1 MMVAFSRFIHK
12 LMPNFSR
19 AVQALFPFLNWPRL
33 TLPLAKSEA
42 QAGLTVAWII
52 VPQGIAYALLAGMPP
67 ITGIYMAIVPALVAV
82 MWGAS
87 RTLATGPAAITSVL
101 VGASVLG
108 MGTSAA
114 PQSEQWVQMVVVL
127 ALLSGVMQWLLGAFR
142 LGWFISLV
150 SSPVMTGFTQ
160 AAAILIIASQLP
172 SLLGIAQLSQMSS
185 FNPWAAAFG
194 VSALGLLLFARRL
207 PVRIPWVLIIIAAT
221 ALASF
226 MFNYS
231 SHGAVVGAL
240 TVSFPAIGL
249 PVNTS
254 WQQIESLLLPAF
266 VIAVVS
272 FLEVASSSKAE
283 HQRFGTRS
291 NDNQDLI
298 GQGLAKI
305 SSGLLG
311 AAPSS
316 ASFSRSALNLYA
328 GACSPWSTLF
338 MVMFALLLLVLGKNA
353 LAIVPKAVLAAVVIA
368 AVSSLIKPSAMV
380 SLWRSTRTETVIAGL
395 TFVTTIATAPA
406 LYWGVLLGVVV
417 SLGHFL
423 YQRLHPRMIEV
434 GLHADG
440 SLRDRI
446 LWLLPPLGQR
456 VYAMRMDAALDFA
469 SAANFER
476 QVFDALAARPDV
488 QHICIFAQPINWIDA
503 TGTQVLV
510 NMHTQLQTKGVT
522 LHLSGLKLPLE
533 QAFERSG
540 VLQAGTYLKRYRSEA
555 ETIAALRVL

>member
-1 MMVAFSRFIHK
+1 MQRLPAPLRGV
-12 LMPNFSR
+12 LQ
-19 AVQALFPFLNWPRL
+19 VLFPFLNWPRL
-33 TLPLAKSEA
+33 TPALAKSEA
-42 QAGLTVAWII
+42 QAGLTIAWVII
-52 VPQGIAYALLAGMPP
+52 PQGIAYALLAGMPP

-87 RTLATGPAAITSVL
+87 VTLATGPAALTCVL

-108 MGTSAA
+108 LSASA
-114 PQSEQWVQMVVVL
+114 VPHSEQWVQMVVYL
-127 ALLSGVMQWLLGAFR
+127 ALLSGLMQWLLGVFR

-150 SSPVMTGFTQ
+150 SAPVMMGFTQ
-160 AAAILIIASQLP
+160 GAAILIIASQLP
-172 SLLGIAQLSQMSS
+172 SLLGVAQLSQIAG
-185 FNPWAAAFG
+185 FNVWAVAFG
-194 VSALGLLLFARRL
+194 GVALTLLLLSKRWSS
-207 PVRIPWVLIIIAAT
+207 RIPWVLLVIAVA
-221 ALASF
+221 ALASYSL
-226 MFNYS
+226 NYAS
-231 SHGAVVGAL
+231 QGAVVGAL
-240 TVSFPAIGL
+240 TLSLPTIGL
-249 PVNTS
+249 PNALS
-254 WQQIESLLLPAF
+254 WPQLEALFLPAL

-272 FLEVASSSKAE
+272 FLEAASSAKVE
-283 HQRFGTRS
+283 HQRFATRWD
-291 NDNQDLI
+291 DNRDLI

-305 SSGLLG
+305 SAGLLG

-316 ASFSRSALNLYA
+316 ASFSRSALNVYA
-328 GACSPWSTLF
+328 GASSPWSAVF
-338 MVMFALLLLVLGKNA
+338 MAVFALLLLVMGQNA

-368 AVSSLIKPSAMV
+368 AVSNLLKPSAMLA
-380 SLWRSTRTETVIAGL
+380 LWRSARTEAVIAGL
-395 TFVTTIATAPA
+395 TFVATIATAPA

-446 LWLLPPLGQR
+446 LWLLPPLGQQ

>member
-1 MMVAFSRFIHK
+1 MQRLPAPLRGV
-12 LMPNFSR
+12 LQ
-19 AVQALFPFLNWPRL
+19 VLFPFLNWPRL
-33 TLPLAKSEA
+33 TPALAKSEA
-42 QAGLTVAWII
+42 QAGLTVAWVII
-52 VPQGIAYALLAGMPP
+52 PQGIAYALLAGMPP

-87 RTLATGPAAITSVL
+87 VTLATGPAALTCVL

-108 MGTSAA
+108 LSASA
-114 PQSEQWVQMVVVL
+114 VPHSEQWVQMVVYL
-127 ALLSGVMQWLLGAFR
+127 ALLSGLMQWLLGVFR

-150 SSPVMTGFTQ
+150 SAPVMMGFTQ
-160 AAAILIIASQLP
+160 GAAILIIASQLP
-172 SLLGIAQLSQMSS
+172 SLLGVAQLSQIAG
-185 FNPWAAAFG
+185 FNVWAVAFG
-194 VSALGLLLFARRL
+194 GVALTLLLLSKRWSS
-207 PVRIPWVLIIIAAT
+207 RIPWVLLVIAVA
-221 ALASF
+221 ALASYSL
-226 MFNYS
+226 NYAS
-231 SHGAVVGAL
+231 QGAVVGAL
-240 TVSFPAIGL
+240 TLSLPTIGL
-249 PVNTS
+249 PNALS
-254 WQQIESLLLPAF
+254 WPQLEALFLPAL

-272 FLEVASSSKAE
+272 FLEAASSAKVE
-283 HQRFGTRS
+283 HQRFGTRWD
-291 NDNQDLI
+291 DNRDLI

-305 SSGLLG
+305 SAGLLG

-316 ASFSRSALNLYA
+316 ASFSRSALNVYA
-328 GACSPWSTLF
+328 GASSPWSAVF
-338 MVMFALLLLVLGKNA
+338 MVVFALLLLVMGQNA

-368 AVSSLIKPSAMV
+368 AVSNLLKPSAMLA
-380 SLWRSTRTETVIAGL
+380 LWRSARTEAVIAGL
-395 TFVTTIATAPA
+395 TFVATIATAPA

-446 LWLLPPLGQR
+446 LWLLPPLGQQ